1 MKYRKKTTKCP
12 DTTHRVPMYSNMP
25 IDGQSD
31 MQ

>member
-12 DTTHRVPMYSNMP
+12 DATHRVPMYSMSR
-25 IDGQSD
+25 DRQSD